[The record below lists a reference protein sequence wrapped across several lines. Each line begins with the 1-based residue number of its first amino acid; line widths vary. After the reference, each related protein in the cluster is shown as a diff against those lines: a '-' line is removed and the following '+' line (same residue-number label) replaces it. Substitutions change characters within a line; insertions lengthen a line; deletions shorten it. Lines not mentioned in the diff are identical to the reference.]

1 MKKRRFATWKSPAV
15 IPEWYSKGIK
25 MEYEEMEKLSLEES
39 KRQTKDRRSEGLNMI
54 RPFTFDEKK
63 LLWDGLYNDGYKRKN
78 ILKEILIQE
87 LSDGDIQTSHLISLV
102 GQTMV
107 EY

>member
-1 MKKRRFATWKSPAV
+1 MQLCQTGTKK
-15 IPEWYSKGIK
+15 EYK

-39 KRQTKDRRSEGLNMI
+39 KRQTKERKSEGLNMI

-78 ILKEILIQE
+78 I
-87 LSDGDIQTSHLISLV
+87 
-102 GQTMV
+102 
-107 EY
+107 

>member
-1 MKKRRFATWKSPAV
+1 MQLCLIGIKR
-15 IPEWYSKGIK
+15 EYK

-63 LLWDGLYNDGYKRKN
+63 ILWDGLYNDGYKRKN
-78 ILKEILIQE
+78 I
-87 LSDGDIQTSHLISLV
+87 
-102 GQTMV
+102 
-107 EY
+107 